1 MSPNANASSVGRSR
15 CRPPLCEGSLRSSQ
29 RRAPQLLAASSA
41 RDEAA
46 PDRAPLL
53 QPQAALLEAELLNV
67 SWCKSLGGA
76 RREVFG
82 ETGTTVHLPPLA
94 LHARRLAL
102 QMRCALTLRVTNA
115 ANAANP
121 IRRLRVTRRP
131 DRTVVRSL
139 QTPVRPSWA
148 GDALQD
154 MSKDCGEH
162 DYAPHVQ
169 ARVVPG
175 VVRGDQ
181 ERSKPSRTD
190 VIERMHLDGDSLE
203 VPSFKVKALP
213 LTPLAPCLV
222 NPARCR

>member
-1 MSPNANASSVGRSR
+1 MRGKPQQQSAPSASAARCKLSTRRS
-15 CRPPLCEGSLRSSQ
+15 CTRPS
-29 RRAPQLLAASSA
+29 AA
-41 RDEAA
+41 
-46 PDRAPLL
+46 
-53 QPQAALLEAELLNV
+53 AALLEAELLNV

-121 IRRLRVTRRP
+121 IQRLRVTRRP
-131 DRTVVRSL
+131 DCTVVRSL

-181 ERSKPSRTD
+181 ELSKPSRTD
-190 VIERMHLDGDSLE
+190 VIERIHLDGESRGDSLE
-203 VPSFKVKALP
+203 VPS
-213 LTPLAPCLV
+213 
-222 NPARCR
+222 